1 MKMAD
6 KTYEFYVAGIKFH
19 QYPRIKPFIKEGDKV
34 LLIPDP
40 ENQYDPNA
48 VKIIYRTGDEFIMLG
63 HVPMKKD
70 LSRKISGLINAS
82 ISDPDWPGDPY
93 WTGTVTYHG
102 LDAPSYQALEI
113 EVSFNES

>member
-1 MKMAD
+1 MSA
-6 KTYEFYVAGIKFH
+6 KTYEFYVAGTKFH
-19 QYPRIKPFIKEGDKV
+19 QYPRVKPFIREGDEV

-48 VKIIYRTGDEFIMLG
+48 VKVLYPRGDEIIMLG

-93 WTGTVTYHG
+93 WTGIVIYHG
-102 LDAPSYQALEI
+102 LDSPSYQALRI
-113 EVSFNES
+113 EVSFNG

>member
-1 MKMAD
+1 MSKET
-6 KTYEFYVAGIKFH
+6 TYEFYVAGMKFH

-40 ENQYDPNA
+40 DNQYDPSA
-48 VKIIYRTGDEFIMLG
+48 VKVIYPRGDEFFWLG

-70 LSRKISGLINAS
+70 LSRKISRLISSKNLGT
-82 ISDPDWPGDPY
+82 GDY

-102 LDAPSYQALEI
+102 LESPSYQALKI
-113 EVSFNES
+113 EVTF